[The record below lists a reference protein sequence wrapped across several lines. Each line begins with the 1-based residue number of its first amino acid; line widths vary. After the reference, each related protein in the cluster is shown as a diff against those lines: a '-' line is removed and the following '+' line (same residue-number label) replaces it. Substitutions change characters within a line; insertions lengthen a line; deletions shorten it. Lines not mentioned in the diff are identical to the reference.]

1 MKNSDQSELKQDISD
16 SSDATKCDLGTV
28 SEGEPRKNDDV
39 RSKDRKKDFSEG
51 SKEDKKQS
59 KPRKKLSKGTVWT
72 IKITIITLFL
82 SFFVSFITEI
92 TSSKSNV
99 IVSVLL
105 LCLLIVIA
113 IIFDAIGV
121 AVTSCDPA
129 PLLSM
134 AARKVNGAA
143 VAVKLVKNAEKVA
156 NICNDVVGD
165 MAGII
170 SGTCAAA
177 IVLKFAAD
185 NPNMYIFNIVMS
197 SVVSAVT
204 VGGKAFFKSIAIK
217 NSKEMVM
224 FAGRVLGIFYR
235 PRNKK

>member
-1 MKNSDQSELKQDISD
+1 M
-16 SSDATKCDLGTV
+16 
-28 SEGEPRKNDDV
+28 
-39 RSKDRKKDFSEG
+39 SKDNLSENSVNCAVNEIKPDDGSSEKKP
-51 SKEDKKQS
+51 KKAH
-59 KPRKKLSKGTVWT
+59 KKLSKGTIWT
-72 IKITIITLFL
+72 IKITIITLCLAFV
-82 SFFVSFITEI
+82 VSFATEI

-99 IVSVLL
+99 IISILL

-121 AVTSCDPA
+121 AVTSCDLS
-129 PLLSM
+129 PLLAM

-143 VAVKLVKNAEKVA
+143 VAVKLVKNAEKVS

-177 IVLKFAAD
+177 IVIKFAAN
-185 NPNMYIFNIVMS
+185 NPNMYLFNILMS
-197 SVVSAVT
+197 SIVSAVT

-217 NSKEMVM
+217 NSKEMVL
-224 FAGRVLGIFYR
+224 FAGRILGIFYH
-235 PRNKK
+235 PKTNKKK

>member
-1 MKNSDQSELKQDISD
+1 MSKKNANGVIKEEIPEKGEES
-16 SSDATKCDLGTV
+16 AKCGV
-28 SEGEPRKNDDV
+28 PDDTEQNNE
-39 RSKDRKKDFSEG
+39 KKV
-51 SKEDKKQS
+51 K
-59 KPRKKLSKGTVWT
+59 KPRKKLSKGAIWT
-72 IKITIITLFL
+72 IKITIITLCLAFV
-82 SFFVSFITEI
+82 VSFITEI

-99 IVSVLL
+99 IISILL
-105 LCLLIVIA
+105 LCILILIA
-113 IIFDAIGV
+113 IVFDAIGV
-121 AVTSCDPA
+121 AATSCELA

-143 VAVKLVKNAEKVA
+143 IAVKLIKNAEKVS

-185 NPNMYIFNIVMS
+185 NPHMYLFNILMS

-217 NSKEMVM
+217 NSKELIM
-224 FAGRVLGIFYR
+224 FASRVIGVFYH
-235 PRNKK
+235 PKNKK

>member
-1 MKNSDQSELKQDISD
+1 MNKKPSPNDVPAENSEENLIVTSGDSALHVKNNH
-16 SSDATKCDLGTV
+16 DAAQ
-28 SEGEPRKNDDV
+28 
-39 RSKDRKKDFSEG
+39 
-51 SKEDKKQS
+51 DKKTK
-59 KPRKKLSKGTVWT
+59 KPRKKFSKGTLWT

-82 SFFVSFITEI
+82 SFVVSFITEI

-99 IVSVLL
+99 IISVLL
-105 LCLLIVIA
+105 LCLLILIA
-113 IIFDAIGV
+113 IVFDAIGV
-121 AVTSCDPA
+121 AATSCDLA

-134 AARKVNGAA
+134 AARKVSGAQI
-143 VAVKLVKNAEKVA
+143 AVKLVKNAEKVS

-185 NPNMYIFNIVMS
+185 NPKMYLFNILMTS
-197 SVVSAVT
+197 IVSAVT

-217 NSKEMVM
+217 NSKEMIM
-224 FAGRVLGIFYR
+224 FASRIVGIFYH
-235 PRNKK
+235 PKTKK